1 MSRQIVAAC
10 CWLVLS
16 AGSASAELAEG
27 RDYVALD
34 PRLTESGERVEVVEF
49 FFYGCNSC
57 YLLYPV
63 MQEWVERRASL
74 IDFKRIPALR
84 RTAWIPLSHL
94 FFTLQSLGALPRLH
108 ARVYQAIHEQNLRLS
123 SRSEQIDWA
132 AEQGMDMAQ
141 FEAMLDSD
149 ETLIATQLARDATV
163 AYGIR
168 FTPSIVVDG
177 RFLTTGEM
185 IGNASRLSPV
195 LDQLIQM
202 ALERRQDGTNE

>member
-1 MSRQIVAAC
+1 MAC
-10 CWLVLS
+10 CWLALS
-16 AGSASAELAEG
+16 AGSASAELVEG
-27 RDYVALD
+27 RDYLAID
-34 PRLTESGERVEVVEF
+34 PRPTESGGRVEVIEF

-57 YLLYPV
+57 YRLYPV
-63 MQEWVERRASL
+63 MQEWVDRRSSKV
-74 IDFKRIPALR
+74 DFRRIPALR

-108 ARVYQAIHEQNLRLS
+108 GRAYQAIHEQGLRLS

-132 AEQGMDMAQ
+132 AEQGMDRAQ
-141 FEAMLDSD
+141 FETTLDSD

-177 RFLTTGEM
+177 RFLTTGEL

-195 LDQLIQM
+195 LDQLIGM
-202 ALERRQDGTNE
+202 ALARRNDIKNE